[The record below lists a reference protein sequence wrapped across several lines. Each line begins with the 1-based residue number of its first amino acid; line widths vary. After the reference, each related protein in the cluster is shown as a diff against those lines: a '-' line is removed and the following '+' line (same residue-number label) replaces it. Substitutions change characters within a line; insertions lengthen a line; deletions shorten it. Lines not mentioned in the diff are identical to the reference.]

1 MLSEVSDNELSLI
14 STSDNDFSHSAKLFA
29 GALKKAENVPVDVTD
44 TIEMNLPD
52 FADCE
57 RMKK

>member
-1 MLSEVSDNELSLI
+1 MMKFSLI

-29 GALKKAENVPVDVTD
+29 NALKKAENVPVDATD